1 MPQNQFLKAQAV
13 TPSDT
18 VDLPRW
24 TNGGVLTDA
33 FYVGVTGNVAAVF
46 ADSSVVTLVAC
57 QAGAVYY
64 MGLRR
69 VNATNTTATGIVALY
84 QGA

>member
-1 MPQNQFLKAQAV
+1 MPQNQFIKAQAV

-18 VDLPRW
+18 VDLPRYS
-24 TNGGVLTDA
+24 NGGVLTDA
-33 FYVGVTGNVAAVF
+33 FMVGVTGNVAAVF
-46 ADSSVVTLVAC
+46 ADNSVVTLIGC

-69 VNATNTTATGIVALY
+69 INAQNTSSTGIVALY